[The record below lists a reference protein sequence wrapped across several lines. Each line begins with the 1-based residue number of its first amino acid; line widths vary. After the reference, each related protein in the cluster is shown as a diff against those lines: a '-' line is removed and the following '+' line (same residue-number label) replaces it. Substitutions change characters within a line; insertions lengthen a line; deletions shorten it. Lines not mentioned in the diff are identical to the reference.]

1 MDTLTRSCVFI
12 WNIDKKTKLSYV
24 HDPVSYLPPSG
35 LLTVTINLTNK
46 ASNEHNYLF
55 VDTGQSYVQRT
66 DKYVL
71 RRNYHKSLNLQQ
83 EHMNQL
89 CQKRRAVQGGCSNK
103 NRRKCYDPNGFIMYF
118 TVALHN
124 ESSS

>member
-1 MDTLTRSCVFI
+1 M
-12 WNIDKKTKLSYV
+12 

-89 CQKRRAVQGGCSNK
+89 CQKEELFKAVAQIK
-103 NRRKCYDPNGFIMYF
+103 
-118 TVALHN
+118 TVANVMTQTDLLSTSQVLYTLNHHHDIHMYMMMMIPTYCTYRTD
-124 ESSS
+124 